1 MRLDLRAIISQPG
14 SSLPFSF
21 SMDLSKLEW
30 NGSCPVPE
38 PVQVSGVVENE
49 AGALILRCQMSA
61 VLQLKC
67 DRCLKPISQE
77 KQASYETLL
86 APELEQE
93 DSDDIVLLEDGF
105 ILDAGELL
113 REIFVLSLDTRY
125 LCSEDCKGLCPGCGA
140 DLNVEP
146 CRCTRQVDPRLAPLA
161 KLLAPED

>member
-30 NGSCPVPE
+30 NGSYPVPE
-38 PVQVSGVVENE
+38 PVPVSGMVENE

-61 VLQLKC
+61 ELQLKC
-67 DRCLKPISQE
+67 DRCLKPFSRE
-77 KQASYETLL
+77 KQVSYETLL

-113 REIFVLSLDTRY
+113 REVFVLSLDTRY

-146 CRCTRQVDPRLAPLA
+146 CRCTKQVDPRLAPLA